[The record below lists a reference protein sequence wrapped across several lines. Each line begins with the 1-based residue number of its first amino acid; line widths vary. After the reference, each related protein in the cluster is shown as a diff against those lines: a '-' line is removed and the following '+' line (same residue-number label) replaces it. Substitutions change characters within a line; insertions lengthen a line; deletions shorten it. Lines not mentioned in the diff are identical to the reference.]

1 MPFPALAMV
10 GPDRAHCGGEAP
22 LSSPSHAAIC
32 PTVAAPPIHRRP
44 APSPGE
50 SEVVSPRAV
59 VSSPCPPL
67 RARVRGSAD
76 RGTVPRSST
85 PSPRSPARRNPP
97 RPSASEVVPALSLDV
112 AGSEWS
118 LRNLRTLDPT
128 LVRVVRCSSSSH
140 TRTLARRVG
149 STRLPLRTA
158 PAWCDSPNHA
168 HCSPKHLLTASAH
181 SLSHM
186 CGTSLGL

>member
-85 PSPRSPARRNPP
+85 PSPRSPARRYPP

-168 HCSPKHLLTASAH
+168 HCSPKHLLAASAH

-186 CGTSLGL
+186 RGTSSGL